1 MSNTETTMASHIEKI
16 TLGISKIL
24 ESSPGVTEVK
34 FEAIPP
40 AERQAIVSWEQKH
53 GCTMPEDLK
62 NFYLMTDGFLMSW
75 SVKLDDSPIQVGTMA
90 INSISNLTQL
100 KGSSAHSMPNSPT
113 LEDLDDSSDEEAHP
127 DRPHFDSRNVLFELD
142 PCNGNGKV
150 CLVYKT
156 TKPGHSNGIGVRGR
170 KQITRRGTQRPTKTT
185 VMKRSGGEV
194 IPEPSIWFLDRALYW
209 HFLTD
214 TFTAY
219 YRLLLCHQGLS
230 QWQYSFT
237 SYGLSPQAK
246 QWMNMYK
253 PITFSP
259 TTLSEDPEA
268 FTNKLDPN
276 KIFKSKNK
284 TPVTKKKLPGPPA
297 AQKSTLTPSKNPAPP
312 GAATRK

>member
-1 MSNTETTMASHIEKI
+1 MASHIEKI

-40 AERQAIVSWEQKH
+40 AERQTIVSWEQKCK
-53 GCTMPEDLK
+53 CTLPEDLK
-62 NFYLMTDGFLMSW
+62 NFYLMTDGFLMTW
-75 SVKLDDSPIQVGTMA
+75 SVKLDDHPIQVGSMV
-90 INSISNLTQL
+90 INSISNLTRL
-100 KGSSAHSMPNSPT
+100 RSSSVHSLPNAPT
-113 LEDLDDSSDEEAHP
+113 LDDLDDGSDEEGHP
-127 DRPHFDSRNVLFELD
+127 DRPHFNSKNIIFELD

-156 TKPGHSNGIGVRGR
+156 SKPG
-170 KQITRRGTQRPTKTT
+170 
-185 VMKRSGGEV
+185 EV
-194 IPEPSIWFLDRALYW
+194 TPDPSIWFLDRALYW

-219 YRLLLCHQGLS
+219 YRLLLCHLGLP

-237 SYGLSPQAK
+237 SYGLSQQAK

-253 PITFSP
+253 PITFNP
-259 TTLSEDPEA
+259 ATLSEDPEA

-276 KIFKSKNK
+276 KIFKTKNK

-297 AQKSTLTPSKNPAPP
+297 GQKLNLTPSKNPALS